1 MAYYY
6 FLFLNLSGFLFAGSD
21 NIAWLTTGGKIGF
34 IALLAFSGLAIFN
47 SRKKFSKKNRFT
59 NPEDTVLENDAVEKI
74 MQKCKKQLIR
84 CLNRCGTIYTSGIE
98 CFTHEDLTGLKN
110 ALLEKKELAKQLK
123 RSKETIYSVAARFEN
138 SLHSGHYLIE
148 LNDYQIRMI
157 NSLSLLLNP
166 LYEHLG
172 NSHKPFIKTQQE
184 ELDRLNRKITVF
196 FGYTADCI
204 GQTNENKDENP
215 KNIQKDIEEMLNN
228 MEVAQIKRIK
238 TNQVNTRN
246 SILFLNIL
254 SETKNILNHAAGL
267 LHAHIQLTT
276 NLKN

>member
-6 FLFLNLSGFLFAGSD
+6 SLFLNLSGFLCAGSD
-21 NIAWLTTGGKIGF
+21 NMSWLTTGGKIGF
-34 IALLAFSGLAIFN
+34 VTLLAFSGLAIFN
-47 SRKKFSKKNRFT
+47 SKKKISKKNRLT
-59 NPEDTVLENDAVEKI
+59 NPEYTLLENDGVEKI

-84 CLNRCGTIYTSGIE
+84 CFNRCGTIYTSGIE
-98 CFTHEDLTGLKN
+98 CFTNEDLTGLKN
-110 ALLEKKELAKQLK
+110 ALREKKELAKQLK
-123 RSKETIYSVAARFEN
+123 RSKETIYSAAARFEN

-166 LYEHLG
+166 LYEHLS

-184 ELDRLNRKITVF
+184 ELDRLNRKISVF
-196 FGYTADCI
+196 FGYMADCI
-204 GQTNENKDENP
+204 DQSSEKTEENP
-215 KNIQKDIEEMLNN
+215 KNIQKDIEEMLDN

-238 TNQVNTRN
+238 INQVNTRN

-254 SETKNILNHAAGL
+254 SETKNMLNHAAGL
-267 LHAHIQLTT
+267 LHAHMKLTT
-276 NLKN
+276 NPKN

>member
-21 NIAWLTTGGKIGF
+21 NMAWLTTGEKIGF
-34 IALLAFSGLAIFN
+34 VALLGFSGLAIFN
-47 SRKKFSKKNRFT
+47 SKKKISKKNRLT
-59 NPEDTVLENDAVEKI
+59 NLEYTVLENDGVEKI
-74 MQKCKKQLIR
+74 MQKCKTQLNC

-98 CFTHEDLTGLKN
+98 CFTNEDLTGLKN
-110 ALLEKKELAKQLK
+110 ALREKKELAKQLK
-123 RSKETIYSVAARFEN
+123 RSKETIYSAAARFEN

-166 LYEHLG
+166 LYEHLS

-184 ELDRLNRKITVF
+184 ELDRLNRKISVF
-196 FGYTADCI
+196 FGYMADCI
-204 GQTNENKDENP
+204 DQSSEKTEENP

-238 TNQVNTRN
+238 INQVNTRN
-246 SILFLNIL
+246 STLFLNIL
-254 SETKNILNHAAGL
+254 SETKNMLNHAAGL
-267 LHAHIQLTT
+267 LHAHMKLTT
-276 NLKN
+276 NPKN